1 MAADRA
7 AIASGA
13 DVGDGLRKRPV
24 NNGTPTPAT
33 PQPQDNKKQVAKK
46 VRPCADEAEYLS
58 RTIYEKLKT

>member
-7 AIASGA
+7 AVASGA

-24 NNGTPTPAT
+24 NNGTPTPVT

-46 VRPCADEAEYLS
+46 VRSCPDERDCLS
-58 RTIYEKLKT
+58 RIHTRN